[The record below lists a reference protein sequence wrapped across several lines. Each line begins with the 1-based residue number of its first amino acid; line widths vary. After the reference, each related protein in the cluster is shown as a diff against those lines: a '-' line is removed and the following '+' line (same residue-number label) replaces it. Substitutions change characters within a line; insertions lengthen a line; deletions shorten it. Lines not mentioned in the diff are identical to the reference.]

1 MSKRLLT
8 ITLAGI
14 SLGLVG
20 CDSLLYDNQLAP
32 VFSSPSSKKQAPP
45 PLTGGTVTASNA
57 PTASIEKTGTQNNS
71 TVVVNSAQTNPY
83 GNSAPRRPSAVQ
95 ASNATVAEQT
105 AKAQAAQQNAEQTVA
120 VTPATTAKADSR
132 IREGSEVL
140 KETQTAAENTATQA
154 SNAAQ
159 TTTETAAAKRPTSM
173 RPTAVQQQAKAKA
186 EQAAQSASNK
196 ADTATT
202 AAATAT
208 TAAVK
213 KSPSTTQSATRQ
225 LLQEAKDAVRAGQY
239 DKAASALERAHRI
252 QPGNAKIL
260 YDIAQIRYAQGKYRQ
275 AESFASKAANYSRS
289 KGLSKKIW
297 SLLSNARKALG
308 NSTGAAAAAKK
319 AANF

>member
-8 ITLAGI
+8 VTLAGI
-14 SLGLVG
+14 SLGLAG

-45 PLTGGTVTASNA
+45 PLTGTTVTASNA
-57 PTASIEKTGTQNNS
+57 PTASIEKAGTQNNS

-83 GNSAPRRPSAVQ
+83 GNSVPRRPDAVQ
-95 ASNATVAEQT
+95 ASNATAAEQAT
-105 AKAQAAQQNAEQTVA
+105 TVQATSQNTEQTETVA
-120 VTPATTAKADSR
+120 VTQATTATADPR

-140 KETQTAAENTATQA
+140 KETQTAAENTVTQA
-154 SNAAQ
+154 STAVQ
-159 TTTETAAAKRPTSM
+159 TTAETATAKRPTSM
-173 RPTAVQQQAKAKA
+173 RPTAVQEKAKA
-186 EQAAQSASNK
+186 EQAAQSANNK
-196 ADTATT
+196 ADTAST